1 VGYHLS
7 YSRTFPAGV
16 AKTFDRVLP
25 MALPELFARRYG
37 PLPAIR
43 EVRDQ
48 VGVWGAGGVGS
59 TRTIVLADGGTMRE
73 TLTELDRP
81 RAFGY
86 DISEITGPMKA
97 LARTLHGRWAF
108 EPAGTGVR
116 ITWSWDVE
124 PRNAVGARLE
134 RVFRRLW
141 TGYARQAFEQ
151 IEDRLLS

>member
-25 MALPELFARRYG
+25 TSLPELFARRYG
-37 PLPAIR
+37 PLPPVR

-48 VGVWGAGGVGS
+48 AGVWGSGGVGS
-59 TRTIVLADGGTMRE
+59 TRTIVLADRGTMRE

-86 DISEITGPMKA
+86 DITEITGPMKA
-97 LARTLHGRWAF
+97 LARTLHGRWQF

-124 PRNAVGARLE
+124 PVNAVGARLE
-134 RVFRRLW
+134 PVLRRFW
-141 TGYARQAFEQ
+141 TGYARQAFEE
-151 IEDRLLS
+151 IEKLLVP